1 MKENI
6 KKNHTKPTSP
16 MDTITTKVVLWFDV
30 GRTRHTTMLAWI
42 CGCPCC
48 GLMQEGQNIVH
59 KVKSY

>member
-6 KKNHTKPTSP
+6 KKNHPKPTPP

-48 GLMQEGQNIVH
+48 GLM
-59 KVKSY
+59 